1 MSVGIGKAIA
11 IGFAQAGAQSVSIL
25 GRHDG
30 HLIAAV
36 ADIRAAATNAASV
49 VGYEIAD
56 LLKREEVDK
65 ALRSILAQIRKIDI
79 LVCNAAVLPAIGP
92 LAGYEADEF
101 TTGFSINV
109 LSTFNTVQA
118 FLPLAAPNATII
130 SITAAAAHIAPL
142 PGASAYAVGKAATLK
157 MMDYFAAENPR
168 FHIVSMQ
175 PGTVAT
181 NMSAQM
187 AVKAPDSGKLLAT
200 ELPGHF
206 CVWLASPEARFLKN
220 KIVWANWDVDELVT
234 RSGEIENSRLLT
246 CGLNGVPM

>member
-11 IGFAQAGAQSVSIL
+11 ISFAQAGAQSISIL

-30 HLIAAV
+30 RLVAAV
-36 ADIRAAATNAASV
+36 ADIRAAATDAASV

-56 LLKREEVDK
+56 LLKREEVDR
-65 ALRSILAQIRKIDI
+65 ALRSILVQIGKIDI

-101 TTGFSINV
+101 TIGFSINV
-109 LSTFNTVQA
+109 LSTLNTVQA
-118 FLPLAAPNATII
+118 FLPLDLPNATII
-130 SITAAAAHIAPL
+130 NITAAAAHIAPL

-181 NMSAQM
+181 NMT
-187 AVKAPDSGKLLAT
+187 D
-200 ELPGHF
+200 LPGHF
-206 CVWLASPEARFLKN
+206 CVWLASPEAKFLKN
-220 KIVWANWDVDELVT
+220 KVVWANWDVDELVA
-234 RSGEIENSRLLT
+234 RSGDIENSRLLT
-246 CGLNGVPM
+246 CGLDGVPM